1 MVLQRYGKDT
11 TQIQCVS
18 LMRSKKVKSF
28 QYCNSQQN
36 LYYIF
41 KFYNKVQYF

>member
-1 MVLQRYGKDT
+1 MVLQRSGKDT
-11 TQIQCVS
+11 TQIQCGS
-18 LMRSKKVKSF
+18 LMRSKKVTIF
-28 QYCNSQQN
+28 QYCNSQPN